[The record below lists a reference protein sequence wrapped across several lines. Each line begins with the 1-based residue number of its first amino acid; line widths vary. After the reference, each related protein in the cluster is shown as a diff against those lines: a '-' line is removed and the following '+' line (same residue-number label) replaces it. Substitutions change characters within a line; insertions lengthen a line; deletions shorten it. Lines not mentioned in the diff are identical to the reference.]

1 MFEFINL
8 CFAIKKRSVFMKCT
22 KSIYLCGEKF
32 KKMNYTQR
40 VYLENLNHKK
50 RCPVAVYYR
59 QKQ

>member
-1 MFEFINL
+1 
-8 CFAIKKRSVFMKCT
+8 MKCT

-50 RCPVAVYYR
+50 RYPVVVYYR